1 MYCCFRKRVIIV
13 FRWKYLHVL
22 KLVECKTFHDNTC
35 GNKSLDV
42 WINGFLCSFAIL
54 INCTNPFVFKTI
66 WKMLNRIFW
75 VTNRNCQTN
84 NKITREAIITLEQ
97 YTFRRVLTYVFSTIL
112 WYIWRFLFKYTI
124 KPNNTPQ
131 DKTYQTLQYYV
142 LSPYQGNDLQWYILN
157 KTCKKRLYFPGSL
170 SLQDP
175 NCKEFTSIGETHDF
189 NFHCVFLCAEK
200 ESIYVLIDH
209 PPHATHEWFV

>member
-1 MYCCFRKRVIIV
+1 MYCCFRKIRIAL
-13 FRWKYLHVL
+13 RWNYVHVL

-75 VTNRNCQTN
+75 VTNRNWQTN

-97 YTFRRVLTYVFSTIL
+97 YTFRGVQTLQFWSISED
-112 WYIWRFLFKYTI
+112 FHTI
-124 KPNNTPQ
+124 KPN
-131 DKTYQTLQYYV
+131 DIISLYDMV
-142 LSPYQGNDLQWYILN
+142 SPYQGNDLQWYILN
-157 KTCKKRLYFPGSL
+157 ITCKKRLYFPGSL

-189 NFHCVFLCAEK
+189 NFHYVVFLCSEK

>member
-1 MYCCFRKRVIIV
+1 MYCCFRKIRIV
-13 FRWKYLHVL
+13 LRWNYLHVL

-66 WKMLNRIFW
+66 WEMLNRIFW

-97 YTFRRVLTYVFSTIL
+97 YTFIRVLTYVFSTGL
-112 WYIWRFLFKYTI
+112 WYLWRFLCKYMI
-124 KPNNTPQ
+124 KPKRIQHCNIICYHLT
-131 DKTYQTLQYYV
+131 KEIIC
-142 LSPYQGNDLQWYILN
+142 NDAYWI
-157 KTCKKRLYFPGSL
+157 
-170 SLQDP
+170 
-175 NCKEFTSIGETHDF
+175 
-189 NFHCVFLCAEK
+189 
-200 ESIYVLIDH
+200 
-209 PPHATHEWFV
+209 

>member
-1 MYCCFRKRVIIV
+1 MYCCFRKRVKIV

-22 KLVECKTFHDNTC
+22 KLVECKTFRDNTC

-97 YTFRRVLTYVFSTIL
+97 YTFRRVLAYFFSTIL
-112 WYIWRFLFKYTI
+112 WYPWIFLFKYTI
-124 KPNNTPQ
+124 NTAIW
-131 DKTYQTLQYYV
+131 YAITLPRKWSAMIHIEYNMQKET
-142 LSPYQGNDLQWYILN
+142 L
-157 KTCKKRLYFPGSL
+157 FPWVI
-170 SLQDP
+170 
-175 NCKEFTSIGETHDF
+175 KFTRS
-189 NFHCVFLCAEK
+189 
-200 ESIYVLIDH
+200 
-209 PPHATHEWFV
+209 

>member
-1 MYCCFRKRVIIV
+1 MYCCFRKIV

-22 KLVECKTFHDNTC
+22 KLVECKTFRDNTC

-97 YTFRRVLTYVFSTIL
+97 YRFRRVLTIFSVVCCII
-112 WYIWRFLFKYTI
+112 YEDFYFKYTMTKRI
-124 KPNNTPQ
+124 KHCNIKCYHLTKDMICN
-131 DKTYQTLQYYV
+131 DTY
-142 LSPYQGNDLQWYILN
+142 WI
-157 KTCKKRLYFPGSL
+157 
-170 SLQDP
+170 
-175 NCKEFTSIGETHDF
+175 
-189 NFHCVFLCAEK
+189 
-200 ESIYVLIDH
+200 
-209 PPHATHEWFV
+209 

>member
-1 MYCCFRKRVIIV
+1 MLIICIAVFAKIV

-22 KLVECKTFHDNTC
+22 KLVECKTFRDNTC

-97 YTFRRVLTYVFSTIL
+97 YRFRRVLTIFSVVCCII
-112 WYIWRFLFKYTI
+112 YEDFYFRI
-124 KPNNTPQ
+124 
-131 DKTYQTLQYYV
+131 TLQYQM
-142 LSPYQGNDLQWYILN
+142 LSPYQGYDLQWYILN

>member
-1 MYCCFRKRVIIV
+1 
-13 FRWKYLHVL
+13 
-22 KLVECKTFHDNTC
+22 
-35 GNKSLDV
+35 
-42 WINGFLCSFAIL
+42 
-54 INCTNPFVFKTI
+54 
-66 WKMLNRIFW
+66 MLNRIFW

-97 YTFRRVLTYVFSTIL
+97 YTFRRVLTIFSVVCCII
-112 WYIWRFLFKYTI
+112 YEDCYFQIYDM
-124 KPNNTPQ
+124 Q
-131 DKTYQTLQYYV
+131 YQM
-142 LSPYQGNDLQWYILN
+142 LSPYQGYDLQWYILN
-157 KTCKKRLYFPGSL
+157 ITCRKRLYFPGSL
-170 SLQDP
+170 SLQEA

>member
-1 MYCCFRKRVIIV
+1 MLTICIV
-13 FRWKYLHVL
+13 VFAMQIRIVLRWNYLHVL

-112 WYIWRFLFKYTI
+112 WYLWRFLYDI
-124 KPNNTPQ
+124 W
-131 DKTYQTLQYYV
+131 YAITLPRK
-142 LSPYQGNDLQWYILN
+142 LSARIHIEYNM
-157 KTCKKRLYFPGSL
+157 
-170 SLQDP
+170 
-175 NCKEFTSIGETHDF
+175 
-189 NFHCVFLCAEK
+189 EK
-200 ESIYVLIDH
+200 ETLFPWVIKFTRS
-209 PPHATHEWFV
+209 